1 MKLWIVIGYIFFA
14 ANVQAQEEKFV
25 YDDQGLRDPMRPLV
39 SPTITFVDY
48 ETDFR
53 VTDLRLEGIMS
64 GQDGQSIAVINGQI
78 VKTNDKVGEFIIM
91 RITSDTVEL
100 KGGEQKFQLKLKKE
114 E

>member
-1 MKLWIVIGYIFFA
+1 MKFWVVISFLLMTSS
-14 ANVQAQEEKFV
+14 VHAQEEKFV
-25 YDDQGLRDPMRPLV
+25 YGDHGRRDPMKPLV

-78 VKTNDKVGEFIIM
+78 VKTNDKVGEFVIM
-91 RITSDTVEL
+91 RITTDTVEL